1 MIPRPLT
8 LRRPVRPTDAA
19 PTAAAAT
26 TDAAALDDGVAVTTV
41 NNTVAPA
48 TRPITENNTPTAP
61 NEIAPQLA
69 PL

>member
-8 LRRPVRPTDAA
+8 LLRLVRPTD
-19 PTAAAAT
+19 AAAAT